1 MTRRRQ
7 LLAWAAALPTALAAG
22 AARAQAAWPSKPLR
36 ILVVYPPGGTSD
48 AVARLLAE
56 RLQPVLGQPVVV
68 ENRPGASGTTGIDAL
83 AKSAPDGH
91 TLAFSAISP
100 LTLSPHLGK
109 LPYDALKD
117 LLPVAQVMYSPVYLL
132 ATPAFA
138 GKGFAEMV
146 AAARAAPGRLRW
158 GTSGTGSV
166 GHVMLEQLQ
175 RKARLEFVH
184 VPYKGGGQVI
194 NDAVGGQFELLSAN
208 PSPAVNGQ
216 IAAGKLRLLA
226 VAAPARLPAFA
237 DVPTLAELG
246 HAEAN
251 LSSVFGLF
259 APARTPVE
267 VVRRLNAEL
276 NKILATAELRER
288 LAKLDNVVAT
298 ATPEAFAALV
308 QREHEATG
316 RVIREAGIKAD

>member
-1 MTRRRQ
+1 MIRRRD
-7 LLAWAAALPTALAAG
+7 LLALAATWPALHG
-22 AARAQAAWPSKPLR
+22 AARAQAAWPTKPLR

-91 TLAFSAISP
+91 TLAFAAISP
-100 LTLSPHLGK
+100 LTLSPHLGR

-117 LLPVAQVMYSPVYLL
+117 VQPVAEVMVSPVYLL

-138 GKGFAEMV
+138 AKGFAEAL

-158 GTSGTGSV
+158 ATSGMGSV
-166 GHVMLEQLQ
+166 GHVMLEQIQ
-175 RKARLEFVH
+175 RKARVEFNH
-184 VPYKGGGQVI
+184 IPYKGGGQVV
-194 NDAVGGQFELLSAN
+194 NDAVGGQFELLSSN
-208 PSPAVNGQ
+208 PSPAVNGL

-226 VAAPARLPAFA
+226 VAAPTRLPAFA
-237 DVPTLAELG
+237 EVPTLAELG

-251 LSSVFGLF
+251 LGSVFGLF
-259 APARTPVE
+259 APARTPPE
-267 VVRRLNAEL
+267 VVRRVNAEV
-276 NKILATAELRER
+276 NKLLALPELRER
-288 LAKLDNVVAT
+288 LARLDNLVT
-298 ATPEAFAALV
+298 PGTPEAFAALV
-308 QREHEATG
+308 QREHEAAG
-316 RVIREAGIKAD
+316 RLVREAGIKAD